1 MAKPRTISYRN
12 TAILSLVGGIVSLA
26 VAIGD
31 LVGLVSGTEYGMAG
45 TIIGTVALVAWF
57 LGGAAGVLAL
67 STEYRRMAAVGLV
80 LCALALLLFVLN
92 PTIAGS

>member
-12 TAILSLVGGIVSLA
+12 TAILSLVGGVVSLA

-31 LVGLVSGTEYGMAG
+31 LVGLVSDIDYGMAG
-45 TIIGTVALVAWF
+45 TIIGGVALVAWF
-57 LGGAAGVLAL
+57 LGGAAGLLAL
-67 STEYRRMAAVGLV
+67 STEYRRTAIVGLALCV
-80 LCALALLLFVLN
+80 LAILLFVLN